1 MKAMRRNGRCVTPVL
16 MVAALAALAA
26 PARADDAMDARQLVE
41 KAKLTFESVI
51 VAPEMDALRD
61 LMKGAKG
68 VFVAPQV
75 LRGAFIFGVSG
86 GSGVFFA
93 RGERPEQWNGPA
105 FYTIGEV
112 SFGFQAGA
120 DASEIV
126 LLAMTNRG
134 VTALLS
140 TSVKLGADASVAAGP
155 VERIRPAVGEARE
168 DEPVPVDIRL
178 DQEHRA
184 ADSVQPDGA
193 ARAPQRVHVDLAVVS
208 PCVLVERLAAA
219 LEDAV
224 RLDDVLPGRQQPLDD
239 VRRIFDD
246 VHVEPQHPVLVVQ
259 RMKEQMVAAP
269 AQHGS
274 P

>member
-1 MKAMRRNGRCVTPVL
+1 MKAMRRNGRCVAPVL

-26 PARADDAMDARQLVE
+26 PARADDAMDARRLVE

-112 SFGFQAGA
+112 SFGLQAGA

-140 TSVKLGADASVAAGP
+140 TSVKLGADASVTAGP
-155 VERIRPAVGEARE
+155 RGAGVRAATANLSADLVDLPRAQGLHGAGSGGGEVARPAVAR
-168 DEPVPVDIRL
+168 P
-178 DQEHRA
+178 A
-184 ADSVQPDGA
+184 
-193 ARAPQRVHVDLAVVS
+193 LAY
-208 PCVLVERLAAA
+208 
-219 LEDAV
+219 D
-224 RLDDVLPGRQQPLDD
+224 
-239 VRRIFDD
+239 
-246 VHVEPQHPVLVVQ
+246 
-259 RMKEQMVAAP
+259 
-269 AQHGS
+269 
-274 P
+274 